1 MLKNKNMPNT
11 APITKD
17 ELRKEIAFAQTHRA
31 GLNEYGEGHYN
42 VITSRTTLLHA
53 SQANRT
59 ELELLVLRAQEIIKQ
74 REELSYEVDKRAFP
88 RLAEI
93 LEKTGEYD
101 TLWVFSAMNEGLAT
115 PEELRDFAI
124 KRKVLIK
131 EEYKERFLHIGRE
144 IRAVHEQY
152 ILLLKD
158 ILKEA

>member
-1 MLKNKNMPNT
+1 MPNT
-11 APITKD
+11 TPITKD
-17 ELRKEIAFAQTHRA
+17 ELRKEIAFAQAHRA
-31 GLNEYGEGHYN
+31 GLNEYGDGHYN
-42 VITSRTTLLHA
+42 VIMKITSRTTLLHA